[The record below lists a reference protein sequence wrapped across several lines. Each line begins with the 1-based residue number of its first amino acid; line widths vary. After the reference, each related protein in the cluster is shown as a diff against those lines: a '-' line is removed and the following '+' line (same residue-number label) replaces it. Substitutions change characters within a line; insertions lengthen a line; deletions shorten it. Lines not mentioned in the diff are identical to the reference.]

1 MRKYVNF
8 IFLISLSICP
18 LITVIDSL
26 QMGLCFGV
34 TLSVMFF
41 MLVNFIFGLEKI
53 ANKDVRTFVYAV
65 LAAGFIILIKFIA
78 SKLGVATFVEFG
90 KRLDISIVSLLLL
103 GFYPIYNDTKMTTED
118 YAERTFYMGV
128 IFIVACAIYGASIE
142 ILAYGNIWG
151 VNLGFAGLEIFRQ
164 PFAGMFLIAVATAI
178 VNMIRVAILNRKK
191 KYNLLVDKYTLQIKT
206 IIDNKN
212 KEEKNG

>member
-18 LITVIDSL
+18 LIPVIDSL

-65 LAAGFIILIKFIA
+65 LSAGFIILIKFIA
-78 SKLGVATFVEFG
+78 SKIGVNTISTFGE
-90 KRLDISIVSLLLL
+90 RLDISIVSLLLL

-118 YAERTFYMGV
+118 YAERTFYMGI
-128 IFIVACAIYGASIE
+128 IFLAAAVCYGLLIE
-142 ILAYGNIWG
+142 ILAYGKVWG
-151 VNLGFAGLEIFRQ
+151 LSLGFDGIEIFRQ
-164 PFAGMFLIAVATAI
+164 PFAGLFVVAI
-178 VNMIRVAILNRKK
+178 VTTIANMIRVGIKNRKK
-191 KYNLLVDKYTLQIKT
+191 QYNLLVDKYTLQIKT
-206 IIDNKN
+206 IIDAKQ
-212 KEEKNG
+212 KGGK